1 MRMNEHDELMIQRC
15 LDDELSVHDTRLLMS
30 RLNQVSDG
38 WKTLACGF
46 LQERSI
52 ARGVLGQF
60 PENAGDFRTA
70 SAVTSSTEG
79 VPSTLPPPEPQAAA
93 DRISTMKFEAA
104 QHSIP
109 GRRKLRHWWSH
120 PVTSLSLCGAIA
132 FVAGLLIPDLRPNSD
147 RIHLAGNDSASR
159 TAMTDPL
166 LRSNASGRSKT
177 PQQNAQSGHG
187 AMLAADYRVQFH
199 PDGDSVREPVN
210 IPVTRDYDTVLNA
223 LRNNDQR
230 ARQMLRQ
237 FPELR
242 ADSHAGGGQ
251 LNAVRVPLDETHDVL
266 IFLDDRSFGQPPQ

>member
-38 WKTLACGF
+38 WKMLACGF

-52 ARGVLGQF
+52 ARSVLGQF
-60 PENAGDFRTA
+60 PENPSDFQSA
-70 SAVTSSTEG
+70 SAVTSPAE
-79 VPSTLPPPEPQAAA
+79 VAPPTLQMPKPQTASDNMSAS
-93 DRISTMKFEAA
+93 RFETT
-104 QHSIP
+104 QHSLP
-109 GRRKLRHWWSH
+109 RRHRLRHWWSH

-132 FVAGLLIPDLRPNSD
+132 FVAGLLIPDYD

-159 TAMTDPL
+159 TAVTDSM
-166 LRSNASGRSKT
+166 LRSNAAGRSKT
-177 PQQNAQSGHG
+177 PQQNGQSSHG

-199 PDGDSVREPVN
+199 PDGESVREPVN

-230 ARQMLRQ
+230 VRQMLLQ

-251 LNAVRVPLDETHDVL
+251 LKTVRVPLDETHDVL